1 MAYRKTTYKDTSD
14 KRPMNMRQGNLN
26 YIIGTNI
33 DYLQQEL
40 GWSNDQMAAVLK
52 MKPASYDRIKAGT
65 RGIKVEKLTLLY
77 YCLGADLNRLVG
89 NDNSYKITR
98 EAQASFNFEQ
108 GIRDIVILFLSD
120 IPTSKEYIS
129 LHFRDIENTES
140 YRERVGKIIYMY
152 NEYGKMLAELM
163 GPESRKFLKEDEE

>member
-1 MAYRKTTYKDTSD
+1 M
-14 KRPMNMRQGNLN
+14 
-26 YIIGTNI
+26 
-33 DYLQQEL
+33 
-40 GWSNDQMAAVLK
+40 
-52 MKPASYDRIKAGT
+52 
-65 RGIKVEKLTLLY
+65 EKLTLLY

-108 GIRDIVILFLSD
+108 GIRDIVI
-120 IPTSKEYIS
+120 
-129 LHFRDIENTES
+129 DIENTES

-163 GPESRKFLKEDEE
+163 GPESRKFLKDDEE